1 MLKVVKVHKELLV
14 LKGHKVQVLP
24 QVLKVFREDK
34 VLKAVFKVLKE
45 VKEDL
50 VQQVLFLVLKVL
62 KELGGK
68 VSKGH
73 QDRLLQVLKG
83 LKVRQMV

>member
-14 LKGHKVQVLP
+14 LKGHKVQVQP

-34 VLKAVFKVLKE
+34 VLKAVFKGLKE

-50 VQQVLFLVLKVL
+50 VLQVWFLVLKVL
-62 KELGGK
+62 KELGDK
-68 VSKGH
+68 VSKVH
-73 QDRLLQVLKG
+73 QDHLSQVLKE

>member
-1 MLKVVKVHKELLV
+1 VLKVVKVLKEPLV
-14 LKGHKVQVLP
+14 LKGRKVQLRP

-34 VLKAVFKVLKE
+34 VLKVVFKGLKE

-50 VQQVLFLVLKVL
+50 VLQVLFLVLKVL
-62 KELGGK
+62 KGLGDK
-68 VSKGH
+68 VSKGL
-73 QDRLLQVLKG
+73 QDRLLQVLKE